1 MTCLGGHVNNGHVV
15 DTRHHEHPP
24 TRHIPGCWL
33 LERNKTFPT
42 SSFSIFPCPCP
53 ENWRRRK
60 NNPSRLPCPRRFPT
74 HLVHDRPAAKN
85 PLLSSPL
92 LTHHPNNRR
101 APMNICIPSLIP
113 SSAYTCCTP
122 AGGQPSTADH
132 SLGVQPWRLPALDT
146 AAAAALSKTRGSGLD
161 GDDDGVES
169 MPAREVRKK
178 SGQSPPTPRRY
189 HDIFWGRD
197 GGVAGDI
204 ICQKQHH
211 AWPGMG
217 IQITKRPAT
226 PSAVPRWMPGT
237 GDADSL
243 QDLLAFRRRRHIIA
257 FPSRH
262 VHRPVPSLTSS
273 SDSKRRVSSAP
284 LPRRHP
290 PPRRG
295 RRRRR
300 RT

>member
-1 MTCLGGHVNNGHVV
+1 MMMPCDTRRYTLVGGHVNNGHVV
-15 DTRHHEHPP
+15 NTRHHEHPP

-33 LERNKTFPT
+33 LERNKTIPT

-53 ENWRRRK
+53 ENWRRKNIAPPVFPVLVFSRPTSSTTDRQRK
-60 NNPSRLPCPRRFPT
+60 ILSASPHLSPPPPIPAARRREASHPQPTTLLAFSLGASQPLTPQQQQHCPRRGA
-74 HLVHDRPAAKN
+74 LV
-85 PLLSSPL
+85 
-92 LTHHPNNRR
+92 
-101 APMNICIPSLIP
+101 
-113 SSAYTCCTP
+113 
-122 AGGQPSTADH
+122 
-132 SLGVQPWRLPALDT
+132 
-146 AAAAALSKTRGSGLD
+146 
-161 GDDDGVES
+161 S
-169 MPAREVRKK
+169 MMAWPARVAKR
-178 SGQSPPTPRRY
+178 PPPRY

-204 ICQKQHH
+204 YHGLSETTPRL
-211 AWPGMG
+211 AWDGDLNHQTPVL
-217 IQITKRPAT
+217 RPLQLC
-226 PSAVPRWMPGT
+226 RWMPGT

-243 QDLLAFRRRRHIIA
+243 QDLLAFRRRRHITA
-257 FPSRH
+257 FSSRH